1 MKYLHNG
8 VWFFYIKTLPLS
20 MYNDLY
26 GIGPLRIIVN
36 HKSRRVIRKFI
47 IEENPEAVEIKK

>member
-8 VWFFYIKTLPLS
+8 IWFYFIKSFPLS
-20 MYNDLY
+20 FNDLY

-36 HKSRRVIRKFI
+36 SLSRRVVREFM
-47 IEENPEAVEIKK
+47 IEDPESMEIKK